1 MKTKTSESILYR
13 WSIVLLLAAGLLLGG
28 KAKAQQHA
36 FTQYLIDPDLVE
48 VPFEYMDHQILVHA
62 DTPTK
67 KGMTFLFDTGAT
79 APVLDQSLNDLG
91 QYLATTK
98 IKEADGE
105 TNGEEVLLDDLEM
118 GDQNGKVRVHNIE
131 ALVMDLSHLSR
142 ALQRRLD
149 GIIGISF
156 LAGYVTEIDYTAHV
170 LRFYNPQNYTVTTR
184 KPDGKRTFLMDLTPG
199 DLTRP
204 DSTLLVT
211 GQLHPKYDYS
221 FLLDT
226 GFGGYVS
233 VAQSAAMESGLLRP
247 DTPRVEVTNFSVSRA
262 FRSDKIRAAYLT
274 LGPLNL
280 TGRIIQVDVRNGDKY
295 GQSGI
300 IGNRLLQNYRVTLDY
315 PRKKLWLEQVTDK
328 QEPDEAEKPSFGL
341 RVRAEGSLLRVE
353 HVDHASPGQQSGIRP
368 GDCILS
374 INGDT
379 LRTLTPLQAQQ
390 LIIAP
395 HGATKLL
402 VQRGVDPNLGTG
414 GDTYTLTL
422 TPAAPVDWTP
432 LTP

>member
-1 MKTKTSESILYR
+1 MREFCRR
-13 WSIVLLLAAGLLLGG
+13 WVIVLLAAFLLLSTGG

-36 FTQYLIDPDLVE
+36 FTQYQIDQDIVE

-79 APVLDQSLNDLG
+79 APVLDRSLSQLG
-91 QYLATTK
+91 QFLATTR

-105 TNGEEVLLDDLEM
+105 TTGEEVVLDDLEM
-118 GDQNGKVRVHNIE
+118 GDRNGKVSAHNIE
-131 ALVMDLSHLSR
+131 ALVMDLSHLSK
-142 ALQRRLD
+142 ALQRKLD

-170 LRFYNPQNYTVTTR
+170 LRFYNPQNYTITTR
-184 KPDGKRTFLMDLTPG
+184 KPDGQRTFMLDLIPG

-204 DSTLLVT
+204 DSTLLVA

-226 GFGGYVS
+226 GFGGYIS
-233 VAQSAAMESGLLRP
+233 VAQSAAVESGLLKP
-247 DTPRVEVTNFSVSRA
+247 DTPRVEVTNFGVSRA

-280 TGRIIQVDVRNGDKY
+280 TGRIVQVDVRNGNKY
-295 GQSGI
+295 GQNGI
-300 IGNRLLQNYRVTLDY
+300 VGNRLLQNYRVTLDY
-315 PRKKLWLEQVTDK
+315 PRRKLWLEQVTDK
-328 QEPDEAEKPSFGL
+328 QEPDAAEKPSFGL
-341 RVRAEGSLLRVE
+341 QVRADGVRLRVE

-379 LRTLTPLQAQQ
+379 LRTLTPLQAQH
-390 LIIAP
+390 LISTP
-395 HGATKLL
+395 HGAITL
-402 VQRGVDPNLGTG
+402 VLQRGVDPNLGTG

-422 TPAAPVDWTP
+422 TPAAPVDWT
-432 LTP
+432 TR